1 MLSNIIKKYK
11 IFLLFIFPLF
21 FEGCKAVLL
30 SPSGDIA
37 LQQRNIIITSTILI
51 LIIIVPVIFLT
62 IFFSWYYRSSNINAT
77 YSPEWGDSNKLE
89 YLIWSIPILIIMILG
104 TITWIST
111 HKLDPYQPLSR
122 ISNKYNIPPN
132 IKPLIVEVVSLD
144 WKWLFF
150 YPQQGIATIN
160 ELAAPIN
167 YPIEFKITSSNM
179 MNSFFIPAL
188 AGQIYT
194 MPGMETK
201 LHAVI
206 NKIGKY
212 EGFSSNYSGL
222 GFSGMRFKFYGMNK
236 KNFNLWIK
244 NIKNN
249 TPKIVLNKEIYT
261 QLLKPS
267 QYDPVYYYANVSP
280 NLYKFILDN
289 KKE

>member
-1 MLSNIIKKYK
+1 MLINIIRKYK
-11 IFLLFIFPLF
+11 IFLFLIFPLF

-37 LQQRNIIITSTILI
+37 LQQRNIIIISMILV
-51 LIIIVPVIFLT
+51 LIIIVPVMLLT

-89 YLIWSIPILIIMILG
+89 YLIWSIPVLIILILG

-122 ISNKYNIPPN
+122 ISSKYKNISPN

-249 TPKIVLNKEIYT
+249 TPKIILNKEIYT
-261 QLLKPS
+261 KLLKPS
-267 QYDPVYYYANVSP
+267 QYDPVYYYANVLP
-280 NLYKFILDN
+280 NLYEYILN

>member
-1 MLSNIIKKYK
+1 MLINIIRKYK
-11 IFLLFIFPLF
+11 IFLLLIFSLF

-37 LQQRNIIITSTILI
+37 LQQRNIIITSMILV

-89 YLIWSIPILIIMILG
+89 YFIWSIPVLIILILG

-111 HKLDPYQPLSR
+111 HKLDPYKPLSR
-122 ISNKYNIPPN
+122 ISSKYKNISPN

-222 GFSGMRFKFYGMNK
+222 GFSGMKFKFYGMNQ

-249 TPKIVLNKEIYT
+249 TPKIILNKEIYT
-261 QLLKPS
+261 KLLKPS

-280 NLYKFILDN
+280 NLYKSILN
-289 KKE
+289 EKE